1 MLFVTKF
8 NNIYSSDMVPLL
20 STTPENYKVSIFR
33 LIEDDFDDI
42 EFNDVIKTF
51 FIMSD
56 VRLIT
61 PDLKTLSDGEI
72 PIFDLARVSYRH
84 LSKVVLST
92 VRLYLKYTQEAHP
105 VQVKQI
111 HILNCTP
118 IMDRIMGFM
127 RPFMKTEVAKMI
139 NFHSAGF
146 EKLHQFVP
154 KDILPQEYDG
164 NAGPIEEMKK
174 IWINR
179 IENHR

>member
-1 MLFVTKF
+1 
-8 NNIYSSDMVPLL
+8 MVPLL
-20 STTPENYKVSIFR
+20 STTPENYKVCIFR
-33 LIEDDFDDI
+33 LIEEDFDDI

-56 VRLIT
+56 VRLIS
-61 PDLKTLSDGEI
+61 PDLKTLTDGEI
-72 PIFDLARVSYRH
+72 PIFDLAGVSYRH

-139 NFHSAGF
+139 NFHPPGL
-146 EKLHQFVP
+146 EKLHQFIP
-154 KDILPQEYDG
+154 KDILPQEYGG
-164 NAGPIEEMKK
+164 NAGPIEEMKQY
-174 IWINR
+174 WISR
-179 IENHR
+179 IKNHR